1 MADNILSESDGSL
14 RILTLNRPDRHNA
27 MDDAMSDL
35 FQRLL
40 FVALDESE
48 TSAILIRA
56 TGKSFC
62 SGRDTNVLGH
72 RARDESDFHFVRR
85 HQESR
90 LRMMDSTK
98 PIIAAVKGGAIG
110 GGCERGFRGR

>member
-1 MADNILSESDGSL
+1 
-14 RILTLNRPDRHNA
+14 

-40 FVALDESE
+40 FAALEESE

-110 GGCERGFRGR
+110 GGCRSEERRVGKEWVSTCRSRWWPYHTKKK